1 MAEKLEGRKIGGQKY
16 WRAEIL
22 EGRNIGGQIDWR
34 VDRLEG
40 VRDPLS
46 WVY

>member
-1 MAEKLEGRKIGGQKY
+1 LEGRKIGGQKY